1 MLQVGFLQNK
11 FSCNWKAAAAAARI
25 SCVVGGVVVGGDGG
39 DGVVLVRR
47 LCHGIVFVLCQLSD

>member
-11 FSCNWKAAAAAARI
+11 FSCNWKAAAAAARS
-25 SCVVGGVVVGGDGG
+25 SCVVGGVVVGG